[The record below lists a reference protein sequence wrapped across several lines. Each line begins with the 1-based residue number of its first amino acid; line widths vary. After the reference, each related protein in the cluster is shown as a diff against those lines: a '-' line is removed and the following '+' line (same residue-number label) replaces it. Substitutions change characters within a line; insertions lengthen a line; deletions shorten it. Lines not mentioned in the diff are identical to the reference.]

1 MLSVGS
7 GWSLDTV
14 LSARL
19 GNPAT
24 ESGLADSGLVLR
36 SVELR
41 SRGLID
47 LLDTRSVISETGS
60 LDAGKTT
67 TEANGGA
74 LVSESGADVFDVRSL
89 ESVAEL
95 GAVAAE
101 RRSTGA
107 ISEFGSMDTK
117 AGLRSEDAELRL
129 GSTESELD
137 SWASVLE
144 GAIVGDMGLLAFASL
159 GSTVRAGMMSAKSVL
174 AWGASQ
180 SMRSD
185 SVSLTVNSVSL
196 NGSLLPSVGNHGD
209 GGQSGDS
216 EHLLLV

>member
-1 MLSVGS
+1 MTVLAVVG
-7 GWSLDTV
+7 GWSLDRV
-14 LSARL
+14 ARARSGDL
-19 GNPAT
+19 AT
-24 ESGLADSGLVLR
+24 ESGRADSGLVLR
-36 SVELR
+36 SVKLR

-107 ISEFGSMDTK
+107 ISEFGSVDTK
-117 AGLRSEDAELRL
+117 AGLRSEDAEMRL

-144 GAIVGDMGLLAFASL
+144 GAIVGDMGLLAFTSL
-159 GSTVRAGMMSAKSVL
+159 GSTVRAGMMSAESVL
-174 AWGASQ
+174 A
-180 SMRSD
+180 
-185 SVSLTVNSVSL
+185 
-196 NGSLLPSVGNHGD
+196 
-209 GGQSGDS
+209 
-216 EHLLLV
+216 